1 MIEALKTKFKKL
13 IRVKIISVDFES
25 LDEVRKHFKN
35 GPEIL
40 YASRGKQEIH
50 DRFIRFVF
58 VILRGIY

>member
-25 LDEVRKHFKN
+25 LDEVRKHFNN

-40 YASRGKQEIH
+40 YTSRGKQEIH